1 MTKNYS
7 NFSKEELIKVISNL
21 ESRKK
26 YGLIWDE
33 EKTKEVFEKDTQN
46 SFPVL
51 REDKSREILKSVEDP
66 INILI
71 EGDNY
76 HSLSVLNYTHQ
87 GKIDVIY
94 ADPPYNTGSNSWKYN
109 NNYVDNED
117 VYRHSKWLSFMDKRL
132 RLAKDLLKE
141 DGVIVLTIDDYE
153 IFTLGLLA
161 DEIFGEA
168 NRIGVLIMEINPRGR
183 TTNKFFATSHEYVL
197 FYAKNIK
204 LASISNIPLTDTQAE
219 DFDLEDEVSRYR
231 LLPFRRSG
239 GLSTPEERPNSYYP
253 IYYNDEED
261 EIISIDKFKGAIT
274 INPID
279 SSGKKRVWRLT
290 RPSLQEAV
298 KRGDIVIKKKGDKYT
313 VLMKDRIKEGRKP
326 KTIWIDPSYDA
337 SSHGTV
343 LLQKIL
349 NKRKAFDYP
358 KSLYAVY
365 NVLSILLEGKPNAV
379 VLDFFAGSGTTGHAI
394 LEMNNREKTNRRFIL
409 CTNNENRICEEVC
422 YPRIHN
428 VINGYKDK
436 KKREIKG
443 LNGNLKY
450 FKTAFVKR
458 TLSADSLKIR
468 ITKECTEM
476 LCLREGIFEEFK
488 KTDNY
493 FIFKNNN
500 SIMGVYHSLE
510 SEELKYLKMEF
521 DKINLKKILYCFTL
535 DPFGLDKKDFSD
547 WKDVVFEP
555 IPQKILDIYKRIYE
569 Y

>member
-1 MTKNYS
+1 MSKNYS
-7 NFSKEELIKVISNL
+7 NFSKEELLKIINNL
-21 ESRKK
+21 LSRKK

-33 EKTKEVFEKDTQN
+33 EKTREVFEKDTQN
-46 SFPVL
+46 SFPIL
-51 REDKSREILKSVEDP
+51 REVKSKEILKSSADP
-66 INILI
+66 VNILI

-76 HSLSVLNYTHQ
+76 HSLSVLNYTHK

-94 ADPPYNTGSNSWKYN
+94 ADPPYNTGSNSWTYN

-117 VYRHSKWLSFMDKRL
+117 VYRHSKWLSFMNKRL

-141 DGVIVLTIDDYE
+141 DGIIVLTIDDYE

-161 DEIFGEA
+161 DEIFGEE
-168 NRIGVLIMEINPRGR
+168 NRIGVLVMEINPRGR

-204 LASISNIPLTDTQAE
+204 LASISSIPLTDIQAE
-219 DFDLEDEVSRYR
+219 AFNLEDEVSRYR

-239 GLSTPEERPNSYYP
+239 GLSTPEERPNSYYS
-253 IYYNDEED
+253 IYYNEE
-261 EIISIDKFKGAIT
+261 EGVISIDKFKGAVI

-279 SSGKKRVWRLT
+279 SSGKKRVWRQT
-290 RPSLQEAV
+290 KPSLKEAV
-298 KRGDIVIKKKGDKYT
+298 KRGDIVIKKNRDKYT

-349 NKRKAFDYP
+349 SKRKAFDYP

-365 NVLSILLEGKPNAV
+365 NVLSILLQGKPNAV

-394 LEMNNREKTNRRFIL
+394 LRMNKIEKSNRTFIL
-409 CTNNENRICEEVC
+409 CTNNENGICEEVC
-422 YPRIHN
+422 YPRIFN
-428 VINGYKDK
+428 VINGYKDQ
-436 KKREIKG
+436 KKREIEG

-450 FKTAFVKR
+450 YKTAFVKR

-468 ITKECTEM
+468 ITRECTEM
-476 LCLREGIFEEFK
+476 LCLRESIFEEFK

-493 FIFKNNN
+493 SIFKNNN
-500 SIMGVYHSLE
+500 NIMGVYYSLE
-510 SEELKYLKMEF
+510 NDELKSLKVEF

-535 DPFGLDKKDFSD
+535 DPLGLDKKDFSD
-547 WKDVVFEP
+547 WKDVTFEP
-555 IPQKILDIYKRIYE
+555 IPQKILEIYKRIYE